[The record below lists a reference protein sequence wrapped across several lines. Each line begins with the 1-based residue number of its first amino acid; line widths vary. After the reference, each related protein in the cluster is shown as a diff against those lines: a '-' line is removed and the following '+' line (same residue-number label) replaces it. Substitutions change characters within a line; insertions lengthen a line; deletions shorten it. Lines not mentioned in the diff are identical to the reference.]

1 MDHTALLN
9 RVHPLLTNGNRLS
22 AQSFEALFGTC
33 TRTERVSTQMA
44 GWNDNG
50 RSYGGGGY
58 NNNRSGYSNSYNGN
72 RSGSSSYNS
81 RSSYGQQNELPPEIT
96 PKKVPEDY
104 VDEAER
110 IMRSLMSQPKKVTTS
125 KIRNLLSLV
134 TDIYNEENIRTEE
147 ALLPESVVKIN
158 LMRVRVAYEYGR
170 DTGESVGKDKAYPM
184 KDFISQSHLL
194 EYLKGISTDRADL
207 IRFAHYMEALV
218 AFHRYFGGKEG

>member
-1 MDHTALLN
+1 
-9 RVHPLLTNGNRLS
+9 
-22 AQSFEALFGTC
+22 
-33 TRTERVSTQMA
+33 MA

-58 NNNRSGYSNSYNGN
+58 NNSRSGYSNSYNGN
-72 RSGSSSYNS
+72 RSGSGSYNS
-81 RSSYGQQNELPPEIT
+81 RSSYGQQKELPPEIT

-134 TDIYNEENIRTEE
+134 TDIYNTENIRTEE
-147 ALLPESVVKIN
+147 KLLPESIVKLN
-158 LMRVRVAYEYGR
+158 LMRVRVAYECGR
-170 DTGESVGKDKAYPM
+170 DDTVKNFVA
-184 KDFISQSHLL
+184 QTNLL

>member
-1 MDHTALLN
+1 
-9 RVHPLLTNGNRLS
+9 
-22 AQSFEALFGTC
+22 
-33 TRTERVSTQMA
+33 MA

-50 RSYGGGGY
+50 RSYG
-58 NNNRSGYSNSYNGN
+58 
-72 RSGSSSYNS
+72 
-81 RSSYGQQNELPPEIT
+81 QQKELPPEIT

-110 IMRSLMSQPKKVTTS
+110 IMSNLMSQPKKVTTS
-125 KIRNLLSLV
+125 KIRGLLSLV
-134 TDIYNEENIRTEE
+134 TEIFNVENLRTEE

-170 DTGESVGKDKAYPM
+170 DTGESVGKDNPM

>member
-1 MDHTALLN
+1 
-9 RVHPLLTNGNRLS
+9 
-22 AQSFEALFGTC
+22 
-33 TRTERVSTQMA
+33 MA

-58 NNNRSGYSNSYNGN
+58 NNSRSGYSNSYNGN
-72 RSGSSSYNS
+72 RSGSGSYNN
-81 RSSYGQQNELPPEIT
+81 RSSYGQQKELPPEIT

-134 TDIYNEENIRTEE
+134 TDIYNTENIRTEE
-147 ALLPESVVKIN
+147 KLLPESIVKLN
-158 LMRVRVAYEYGR
+158 LMRVRVAYECGR
-170 DTGESVGKDKAYPM
+170 DNTVKSFVA
-184 KDFISQSHLL
+184 QTNLL

>member
-1 MDHTALLN
+1 
-9 RVHPLLTNGNRLS
+9 
-22 AQSFEALFGTC
+22 
-33 TRTERVSTQMA
+33 MA

-58 NNNRSGYSNSYNGN
+58 NNSRSGYSNSYNGN
-72 RSGSSSYNS
+72 RSGSGSYNS
-81 RSSYGQQNELPPEIT
+81 RSSYGPQKELPPEIT

-134 TDIYNEENIRTEE
+134 TDIYNTENIRTEE
-147 ALLPESVVKIN
+147 KLLPESIVKLN
-158 LMRVRVAYEYGR
+158 LMRVRVAYECGR
-170 DTGESVGKDKAYPM
+170 DDTVKNFVA
-184 KDFISQSHLL
+184 QTNLL

>member
-1 MDHTALLN
+1 
-9 RVHPLLTNGNRLS
+9 
-22 AQSFEALFGTC
+22 
-33 TRTERVSTQMA
+33 MA

-58 NNNRSGYSNSYNGN
+58 NNSRSGYSNSYNGN
-72 RSGSSSYNS
+72 RSGSGSYNN
-81 RSSYGQQNELPPEIT
+81 RSSYGQQKELPPEIT

-134 TDIYNEENIRTEE
+134 TDIYNTENIRTEE
-147 ALLPESVVKIN
+147 KLLPEIIVKLN
-158 LMRVRVAYEYGR
+158 LMRVRVAYECGR
-170 DTGESVGKDKAYPM
+170 DDTVKSFVA
-184 KDFISQSHLL
+184 QTNLL

>member
-1 MDHTALLN
+1 
-9 RVHPLLTNGNRLS
+9 
-22 AQSFEALFGTC
+22 
-33 TRTERVSTQMA
+33 MA

-58 NNNRSGYSNSYNGN
+58 NNSRSGYSNNYNGN
-72 RSGSSSYNS
+72 RSGSGSYNN
-81 RSSYGQQNELPPEIT
+81 RSSYGQQKELPPEIT

-134 TDIYNEENIRTEE
+134 TDIYNTENIRTEE
-147 ALLPESVVKIN
+147 KLLPESIVKLN
-158 LMRVRVAYEYGR
+158 LMRVRVAYECGR
-170 DTGESVGKDKAYPM
+170 DDTVKSFVA
-184 KDFISQSHLL
+184 QTNLL

>member
-1 MDHTALLN
+1 
-9 RVHPLLTNGNRLS
+9 
-22 AQSFEALFGTC
+22 
-33 TRTERVSTQMA
+33 MA

-58 NNNRSGYSNSYNGN
+58 NNSRSGYSNSYNGN
-72 RSGSSSYNS
+72 RSGSGSYNN
-81 RSSYGQQNELPPEIT
+81 RSSYGQQKELPPEIT

-134 TDIYNEENIRTEE
+134 TDIYNTENIRTEE
-147 ALLPESVVKIN
+147 KLLPESIVKHN
-158 LMRVRVAYEYGR
+158 LMRVRVAYECGR
-170 DTGESVGKDKAYPM
+170 DDTVKSFVA
-184 KDFISQSHLL
+184 QTNLL

>member
-1 MDHTALLN
+1 
-9 RVHPLLTNGNRLS
+9 
-22 AQSFEALFGTC
+22 
-33 TRTERVSTQMA
+33 MA

-58 NNNRSGYSNSYNGN
+58 NSNRSGYSNSYNGN
-72 RSGSSSYNS
+72 RSGSGSYNS
-81 RSSYGQQNELPPEIT
+81 RSSYGQQKELPPEIT

-147 ALLPESVVKIN
+147 KLLPESIVKLN
-158 LMRVRVAYEYGR
+158 LMRVRVAYECGR
-170 DTGESVGKDKAYPM
+170 DDTVKSFVA
-184 KDFISQSHLL
+184 QTNLL

-218 AFHRYFGGKEG
+218 AFHRYLGGKEN

>member
-1 MDHTALLN
+1 
-9 RVHPLLTNGNRLS
+9 
-22 AQSFEALFGTC
+22 
-33 TRTERVSTQMA
+33 MA

-58 NNNRSGYSNSYNGN
+58 NNSRSGYSNSYNGN
-72 RSGSSSYNS
+72 RSGSGSYNN
-81 RSSYGQQNELPPEIT
+81 RSSYGQQKELPPEIT

-134 TDIYNEENIRTEE
+134 TDIYNTENIRTEE
-147 ALLPESVVKIN
+147 TLLPESIVKLN
-158 LMRVRVAYEYGR
+158 LMRVRVAYECGR
-170 DTGESVGKDKAYPM
+170 DDTVKSFVA
-184 KDFISQSHLL
+184 QTNLL

>member
-1 MDHTALLN
+1 
-9 RVHPLLTNGNRLS
+9 
-22 AQSFEALFGTC
+22 
-33 TRTERVSTQMA
+33 MA

-58 NNNRSGYSNSYNGN
+58 NNSRSGYSNSYNGN
-72 RSGSSSYNS
+72 RSGSGSYNN
-81 RSSYGQQNELPPEIT
+81 RSSYGQQKELPPEIT

-147 ALLPESVVKIN
+147 KLLPESIVKLN
-158 LMRVRVAYEYGR
+158 LMRVRVAYECGR
-170 DTGESVGKDKAYPM
+170 DDTVKSFVA
-184 KDFISQSHLL
+184 QTNLL

-218 AFHRYFGGKEG
+218 AFHRYLGGKEN

>member
-1 MDHTALLN
+1 
-9 RVHPLLTNGNRLS
+9 
-22 AQSFEALFGTC
+22 
-33 TRTERVSTQMA
+33 MA

-58 NNNRSGYSNSYNGN
+58 NNSRSGYSNSYNGN
-72 RSGSSSYNS
+72 RSGSGSYNS
-81 RSSYGQQNELPPEIT
+81 RSSYGQQKELPPEIT

-134 TDIYNEENIRTEE
+134 TDIYNTENIRTDEK
-147 ALLPESVVKIN
+147 LLPESIVKLN
-158 LMRVRVAYEYGR
+158 LMRVRVAYECGR
-170 DTGESVGKDKAYPM
+170 DDTVKNFVA
-184 KDFISQSHLL
+184 QTNLL

>member
-1 MDHTALLN
+1 
-9 RVHPLLTNGNRLS
+9 
-22 AQSFEALFGTC
+22 
-33 TRTERVSTQMA
+33 MA

-58 NNNRSGYSNSYNGN
+58 NNSRSGYSNSYNGN
-72 RSGSSSYNS
+72 RSGSGSYNN
-81 RSSYGQQNELPPEIT
+81 RSSYGQQKELPPEIT

-134 TDIYNEENIRTEE
+134 TDIYNTENIRTEE
-147 ALLPESVVKIN
+147 KLLPESIVKLN
-158 LMRVRVAYEYGR
+158 LMRVRVAYECGR
-170 DTGESVGKDKAYPM
+170 DDTVKSFVA
-184 KDFISQSHLL
+184 QTNLL

-218 AFHRYFGGKEG
+218 AFHRYFGCKEG

>member
-1 MDHTALLN
+1 
-9 RVHPLLTNGNRLS
+9 
-22 AQSFEALFGTC
+22 
-33 TRTERVSTQMA
+33 MA

-58 NNNRSGYSNSYNGN
+58 NNSRSGYSNSYNGN
-72 RSGSSSYNS
+72 RSGSGSYNN
-81 RSSYGQQNELPPEIT
+81 RSSYGQQKELPPEIA

-134 TDIYNEENIRTEE
+134 TDIYNTENIRTEE
-147 ALLPESVVKIN
+147 KLLPESIVKLN
-158 LMRVRVAYEYGR
+158 LMRVRVAYECGR
-170 DTGESVGKDKAYPM
+170 DDTVKSFVA
-184 KDFISQSHLL
+184 QTNLL

>member
-1 MDHTALLN
+1 
-9 RVHPLLTNGNRLS
+9 
-22 AQSFEALFGTC
+22 
-33 TRTERVSTQMA
+33 MA

-50 RSYGGGGY
+50 HSYGGGGY
-58 NNNRSGYSNSYNGN
+58 NNNRSGYNNSYSGN
-72 RSGSSSYNS
+72 RSGSGSYNS

-110 IMRSLMSQPKKVTTS
+110 IMRSLMSQPKKETTS

-147 ALLPESVVKIN
+147 KLRPESVVKLN
-158 LMRVRVAYEYGR
+158 LMRVRVAYECGR
-170 DTGESVGKDKAYPM
+170 DNRDDTVKT
-184 KDFISQSHLL
+184 FVRQTNLL
-194 EYLKGISTDRADL
+194 EYLKGISDDRADL

-218 AFHRYFGGKEG
+218 AFHCYFSSKEG

>member
-1 MDHTALLN
+1 
-9 RVHPLLTNGNRLS
+9 
-22 AQSFEALFGTC
+22 
-33 TRTERVSTQMA
+33 MA

-58 NNNRSGYSNSYNGN
+58 NNSRSGYSNSYNGN
-72 RSGSSSYNS
+72 RNGSGSYNS

-134 TDIYNEENIRTEE
+134 TDIYNEENIRTDEK
-147 ALLPESVVKIN
+147 LLPESIVKLN
-158 LMRVRVAYEYGR
+158 LMRVRVAYECGR
-170 DTGESVGKDKAYPM
+170 DDTVKSFVARTN
-184 KDFISQSHLL
+184 LL

>member
-1 MDHTALLN
+1 
-9 RVHPLLTNGNRLS
+9 
-22 AQSFEALFGTC
+22 
-33 TRTERVSTQMA
+33 MA

-58 NNNRSGYSNSYNGN
+58 NNSRSGYSNSYNGN
-72 RSGSSSYNS
+72 RSGSGSYNN
-81 RSSYGQQNELPPEIT
+81 RSSYGQQKELPPEIT

-110 IMRSLMSQPKKVTTS
+110 IRRSLMSQPKKVTTS

-134 TDIYNEENIRTEE
+134 TDIYNTENIRTEVK
-147 ALLPESVVKIN
+147 LLPESIVKLN
-158 LMRVRVAYEYGR
+158 LMRVRVAYECGR
-170 DTGESVGKDKAYPM
+170 DDTVKSFVA
-184 KDFISQSHLL
+184 QTNLL

>member
-1 MDHTALLN
+1 
-9 RVHPLLTNGNRLS
+9 
-22 AQSFEALFGTC
+22 
-33 TRTERVSTQMA
+33 MA

-50 RSYGGGGY
+50 RSYG
-58 NNNRSGYSNSYNGN
+58 
-72 RSGSSSYNS
+72 
-81 RSSYGQQNELPPEIT
+81 QQKELPPEIT

-147 ALLPESVVKIN
+147 KLRPESVVKLN
-158 LMRVRVAYEYGR
+158 LMRVLVAYECGR
-170 DTGESVGKDKAYPM
+170 DNGESVGKDKAYPM